1 MRRIP
6 LVALIAVALL
16 VVAGAQ
22 APPTPVTVVVRAA
35 RMLDVT
41 SGTLVPNAVVIIEGE
56 RIKAAG
62 SGLAVP
68 SGATVIDL
76 GSATLLPGLID
87 SHTHLMMRIKD
98 DEEYGVHL
106 LMKSQADRALEG
118 AANARE
124 TLQAGFTTVRDVENE
139 GSVFADVSLRNAI
152 NDGLVPGPRMQVA
165 TRAIAA
171 VGQYHPFGISAD
183 LDHFPMGAQ
192 MVSGVE
198 EARRAVREQIGHGA
212 DLIKVYAD
220 WEHPTLTLDEMKVIV
235 TEAHGQGRKVA
246 VHAIFDES
254 IRRAVEAGADS
265 IEHCEMPT
273 KETLQLMK
281 EKGTVMVSTAGVIVD
296 LVNVAKTDDERS
308 YFKKRIESLKRVLA
322 MAREV
327 GVTIVNGMDASE
339 ARLQGKNAMQITTVV
354 DWGMPAIDAI
364 RASTVNAAAL
374 MGWSHSVGSLESG
387 KFADIIAIAGDPLAN
402 INELTKVTFVMKGG
416 VVVRR

>member
-1 MRRIP
+1 
-6 LVALIAVALL
+6 
-16 VVAGAQ
+16 
-22 APPTPVTVVVRAA
+22 
-35 RMLDVT
+35 MLDVKT
-41 SGTLVPNAVVIIEGE
+41 GTLVSNAVVVIEGE
-56 RIKAAG
+56 RIVSAG
-62 SGLAVP
+62 SGVAVP
-68 SGATVIDL
+68 AGATVIDL
-76 GSATLLPGLID
+76 GTATLLPGLID

-98 DEEYGVHL
+98 DETYGQHL
-106 LMKSQADRALEG
+106 LTKSQADRALEG
-118 AANARE
+118 AASARD

-139 GSVFADVSLRNAI
+139 GSVYADVALRNAI

-171 VGQYHPFGISAD
+171 VGQYNPFDISPD
-183 LDHFPMGAQ
+183 LEHFPTGAQ

-220 WEHPTLTLDEMKVIV
+220 WEHPTLTADELKVIV

-273 KETLQLMK
+273 KATLQLMK

-296 LVNVAKTDDERS
+296 LIHVAKTDAERS
-308 YFKKRIESLKRVLA
+308 YFTKRVESLKRVLA

-327 GVTIVNGMDASE
+327 GVSIASGMDASE
-339 ARLQGKNAMQITTVV
+339 ERLQGKNAMQITTLV

-364 RASTVNAAAL
+364 RSSTVNAAAL
-374 MGWSHSVGSLESG
+374 MGWSDRVGSIEKG
-387 KFADIIAIAGDPLAN
+387 KFADLIAVAGDPLTN